1 MLPFIS
7 TIVPFVFVVFLL
19 DLIILRVFFSNTYG
33 QLPVYNKDHVADD
46 NILYPGHPISD
57 EIEKHIRKS
66 AVIIAVV
73 STEYSKIYYCNTE
86 LKEAETTGKPII
98 LIFKEHVDV
107 AAMGITLRTIF
118 MNKVRAKIVLEN
130 GEYKMI
136 PEWER
141 LCKDIIGLIE
151 PKN

>member
-1 MLPFIS
+1 M
-7 TIVPFVFVVFLL
+7 
-19 DLIILRVFFSNTYG
+19 
-33 QLPVYNKDHVADD
+33 ADD
-46 NILYPGHPISD
+46 NTLYPGHPISD
-57 EIEKHIRKS
+57 EIEKHITKS
-66 AVIIAVV
+66 AVFIAVV
-73 STEYSKIYYCNTE
+73 SAEYSKSYYCNTE

-136 PEWER
+136 PDWER
-141 LCKDIIGLIE
+141 LCKAIIGLIE
-151 PKN
+151 PKNYVKIDGLSKNCLGYFCLQLSLRPATYTQGQK

>member
-1 MLPFIS
+1 MLCFQQH
-7 TIVPFVFVVFLL
+7 LL
-19 DLIILRVFFSNTYG
+19 AVTG
-33 QLPVYNKDHVADD
+33 VNKDHVADD
-46 NILYPGHPISD
+46 NTLYPGHPISD
-57 EIEKHIRKS
+57 EIEKHITKS
-66 AVIIAVV
+66 AVFIAVV
-73 STEYSKIYYCNTE
+73 SAEHCNSYYCNTE

-98 LIFKEHVDV
+98 LIFREHVDV

-136 PEWER
+136 PDWER
-141 LCKDIIGLIE
+141 LCKAIIGLIE

>member
-1 MLPFIS
+1 M
-7 TIVPFVFVVFLL
+7 
-19 DLIILRVFFSNTYG
+19 
-33 QLPVYNKDHVADD
+33 ADD
-46 NILYPGHPISD
+46 NTLYPGHPISD